1 MKTQS
6 QSEVASGNI
15 DQVCLNAVTKYFR
28 KSFSEEKNIILKHSS
43 QGFIPL
49 TFYSILFW
57 AGIYGPRGCS
67 PICCKKR
74 HVCVGGVWC
83 VCVVCMRER
92 ERISLLFTRL
102 YIQNFHQLTIILKTS
117 EQGLKTILLRIVHI
131 KTVNWEFLKKLK
143 KLERGQIGP
152 VQIYWWRQGNC
163 TLLLLSDIFFC
174 YIHT

>member
-1 MKTQS
+1 MVQ
-6 QSEVASGNI
+6 E
-15 DQVCLNAVTKYFR
+15 AV
-28 KSFSEEKNIILKHSS
+28 H
-43 QGFIPL
+43 
-49 TFYSILFW
+49 LFVV
-57 AGIYGPRGCS
+57 
-67 PICCKKR
+67 KKD
-74 HVCVGGVWC
+74 VCVWGG
-83 VCVVCMRER
+83 VVCMCCVYER

-163 TLLLLSDIFFC
+163 TLLLLSDIFSVI
-174 YIHT
+174 YILSNIIWLYFFRTTWVSCLYLQIEYFF